1 MKIIVS
7 NSGPIISFCR
17 ANKLNILNLILSEIV
32 IPVAV
37 YIEIVTHGKDRP
49 GSNEIINATWIQTRE
64 IKNIEVKHSLPDTLG
79 SGEKEAIILA
89 EELDRFV
96 LLDDRRARNEAKS
109 RKLKVIGSMDILLQ
123 AKYSGVI
130 NNTEPVMYD
139 FIKTGFR
146 LSREL
151 YEEILLKS
159 GEK

>member
-17 ANKLNILNLILSEIV
+17 AERLDILKLILSEIV
-32 IPVAV
+32 IPRAV
-37 YIEIVTHGKDRP
+37 YIEVVEHGHDRP
-49 GSNEIINATWIQTRE
+49 GSKEIINSMWIQTRE
-64 IKNIEVKHSLPDTLG
+64 ITNINGKHSLPDTLG

-89 EELDRFV
+89 EELDGFI

-109 RKLKVIGSMDILLQ
+109 RKLKVISSIDILLQ
-123 AKYSGVI
+123 AKFSGVI
-130 NNTEPVMYD
+130 YQIKPVLAG

-146 LSREL
+146 LSKEL
-151 YEEILLKS
+151 YREILLKA